1 MKVLV
6 VEDDL
11 ALSDVDSF
19 SLRRA
24 GYEVMTAHDGL
35 AAVEA
40 FEQVPPDLIL
50 LDLNLP
56 RLDGLG
62 VCRKVRAVSDVPI
75 IILSVR
81 AGDEAVVRGLEMGA
95 DDYMV
100 KPFSP
105 TQLVARI
112 RAVMRRVG
120 VSAAPTML
128 TVAGL
133 ALDRSRGEV
142 LRIEDGAAVRLTGL
156 ELKLLEALMLH
167 PGQVLPSDCLR
178 RQRRIAAWSPDSNTA
193 GTASAPSRSG
203 GVQCG
208 QSSNPSSNESCAAD
222 AALPSAPSRRRP
234 IASISTAAASSP
246 PESTKSPI
254 ESSSS
259 THPAMKRSSISS

>member
-1 MKVLV
+1 V
-6 VEDDL
+6 
-11 ALSDVDSF
+11 
-19 SLRRA
+19 
-24 GYEVMTAHDGL
+24 TAAYDGL

-40 FEQVPPDLIL
+40 FEQVLPDLIL

-120 VSAAPTML
+120 VSATPTTLAVGGL
-128 TVAGL
+128 T
-133 ALDRSRGEV
+133 LDRSRGE
-142 LRIEDGAAVRLTGL
+142 AVRLHDGAVIRLTAL

-167 PGQVLPSDCLR
+167 PGQVLPSDTLITTVWGPEGGDRTMLKQLMYRLR
-178 RQRRIAAWSPDSNTA
+178 AKIEVD
-193 GTASAPSRSG
+193 
-203 GVQCG
+203 
-208 QSSNPSSNESCAAD
+208 
-222 AALPSAPSRRRP
+222 
-234 IASISTAAASSP
+234 ASSP
-246 PESTKSPI
+246 VTI
-254 ESSSS
+254 E
-259 THPAMKRSSISS
+259 TVPGIGYAFNTG

>member
-11 ALSDVDSF
+11 ALSDVVSF
-19 SLRRA
+19 TLRRA
-24 GYEVMTAHDGL
+24 GYEVVTAYDGL

-40 FEQVPPDLIL
+40 FEQSPSDLIL

-56 RLDGLG
+56 RLDGMG
-62 VCRKVRAVSDVPI
+62 VCRKVRSISDVPI

-81 AGDEAVVRGLEMGA
+81 ASDEAVVRGLEMGA

-105 TQLVARI
+105 AQLVARI

-120 VSAAPTML
+120 ISAAPAEL

-142 LRIEDGAAVRLTGL
+142 LRGDESAPVRLTGL
-156 ELKLLEALMLH
+156 EQKLLEAMMLQ
-167 PGQVLPSDCLR
+167 PGQVIPSDALINTVWGPEGGDRTMLKQLVYRLR
-178 RQRRIAAWSPDSNTA
+178 SKIEVD
-193 GTASAPSRSG
+193 ASKPVYIETVPGIGYAF
-203 GVQCG
+203 
-208 QSSNPSSNESCAAD
+208 NPPN
-222 AALPSAPSRRRP
+222 
-234 IASISTAAASSP
+234 I
-246 PESTKSPI
+246 
-254 ESSSS
+254 
-259 THPAMKRSSISS
+259 